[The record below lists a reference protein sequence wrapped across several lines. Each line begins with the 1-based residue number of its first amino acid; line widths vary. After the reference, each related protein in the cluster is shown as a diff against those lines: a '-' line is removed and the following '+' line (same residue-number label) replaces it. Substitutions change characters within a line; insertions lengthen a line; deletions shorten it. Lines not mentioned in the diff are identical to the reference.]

1 MIYVARWKILLV
13 VTISMLSI
21 LYCVPTALD
30 QSSRDWLK
38 TNLPAWVPAKA
49 IRLGLDL
56 QGGSHLL
63 LEADTDSVVKQQAD
77 DLVTSLRK
85 DLRDENIGY
94 TALATVTNGVKMTI
108 NAADKERISD
118 AQRIIRKLDP
128 GLVVTNNGSDI
139 EGIYDAKALKE
150 IRDQT
155 IERSIE
161 IVHRRI
167 DATGTQ
173 EPIIQRQ
180 GDSRILVQLPGVE
193 NPERIKELLGT
204 TAKLTF
210 HLVDMEGTGGVDS
223 RKLPMRENKSQMIA
237 VKRKVI
243 MSGDMLVDARPAFQ
257 DGNPIVSF
265 RLNSLGAQR
274 FCDVTRNNVNKPFA
288 VVLDNQIIT
297 APNINEPICGG
308 SAQISGRFSTQESSD
323 LALLLRAGAL
333 PTTLTV
339 VEERSVGPTLGADS
353 VKAGSIAS
361 IVAFGLIVGLMV
373 VCYGLF
379 GVFASVALFIN
390 MTLTLAVM
398 TMIGATLTLPGI
410 AGLVLT
416 IGTAVDANVLI
427 FERIKEEV
435 RSGRTI
441 ISAIDSGYQRAMSS
455 IIDSNLTSL
464 ISGLILFTVGTG
476 PIKGFAVT
484 MSIGI
489 LTSLFSAIMLTRVM
503 LLVWLK
509 NTRAKTL
516 PIM

>member
-1 MIYVARWKILLV
+1 MTYVPRWKIILV
-13 VTISMLSI
+13 TLISVFSI
-21 LYCVPTALD
+21 LYCVPTFVD
-30 QSSRDWLK
+30 SSSRDWLK
-38 TNLPAWVPAKA
+38 SNLPAWVPAHA

-63 LEADTDSVVKQQAD
+63 LEADTDSVVRQTTE
-77 DLVTSLRK
+77 DLLTSLRT
-85 DLRDENIGY
+85 DLRKEGIGY
-94 TALATVTNGVKMTI
+94 ASISVVPNGIKAI
-108 NAADKERISD
+108 LNDASQREA
-118 AQRIIRKLDP
+118 AQRVMRRLDP
-128 GLVVTNNGSDI
+128 GLVVRGDDKVV
-139 EGIYDAKALKE
+139 EGIFDDRALTQL
-150 IRDQT
+150 RDQT

-161 IVHRRI
+161 IVNRRI

-180 GDSRILVQLPGVE
+180 GERRILVQLPGVDD
-193 NPERIKELLGT
+193 PERIKDLLGT

-210 HLVDMEGTGGVDS
+210 HLLDLEGKGGADTRAV
-223 RKLPMRENKSQMIA
+223 PMRDAKGQLTSI
-237 VKRKVI
+237 KRRVI
-243 MSGDMLVDARPAFQ
+243 MSGDMLVDARPSFFE
-257 DGNPIVSF
+257 GNPIVSF
-265 RLNSLGAQR
+265 RLNSIGAQR

-288 VVLDNQIIT
+288 VVLDNEIIT

-308 SAQISGRFSTQESSD
+308 NAQISGSFTTEEAAD
-323 LALLLRAGAL
+323 LALMLRAGAL
-333 PTTLTV
+333 PTTLEV

-353 VKAGSIAS
+353 VRAGAVAS
-361 IVAFGLIVGLMV
+361 VVAFVLILALMII
-373 VCYGLF
+373 CYGLF
-379 GVFASVALFIN
+379 GLFASIALFVN
-390 MTLTLAVM
+390 MTLTLGVM

-427 FERIKEEV
+427 FERIKEEIRAG
-435 RSGRTI
+435 RSV
-441 ISAIDSGYQRAMSS
+441 ISAIDSGYKRAMSS
-455 IIDSNLTSL
+455 IVDSNLTSL

-509 NTRAKTL
+509 QTRAKTL
-516 PIM
+516 PIA

>member
-1 MIYVARWKILLV
+1 MTYVPRWKILLV
-13 VTISMLSI
+13 ITISLLSI
-21 LYCVPTALD
+21 IYCVPTTLD

-38 TNLPAWVPAKA
+38 THAPAWVPAKA

-63 LEADTDSVVKQQAD
+63 LEVDTDSVVKQQAD

-85 DLRDENIGY
+85 EMRDKEIGFS
-94 TALATVTNGVKMTI
+94 ALGTTTNGVKMTI
-108 NAADKERISD
+108 NAADQGRIPD
-118 AQRIIRKLDP
+118 AQRALRNLDP
-128 GLVVTNNGSDI
+128 GLVVTNNGSEI
-139 EGIYDAKALKE
+139 QGIYDAKALKQ

-210 HLVDMEGTGGVDS
+210 HLVDLENAGGVDS
-223 RKLPMRENKSQMIA
+223 RKLPMREAKGQMIS

-257 DGNPIVSF
+257 DGMPIVSF

-274 FCDVTRNNVNKPFA
+274 FCDVTRSNVNKPFA
-288 VVLDNQIIT
+288 VVLDNQVIT

>member
-1 MIYVARWKILLV
+1 MIYVPQWKVLLV
-13 VTISMLSI
+13 VTISLLSI
-21 LYCVPTALD
+21 LYCVPTFLD
-30 QSSRDWLK
+30 TSTREWLK
-38 TNLPAWVPAKA
+38 SHSPAWVPTHA

-63 LEADTDSVVKQQAD
+63 LEADTDSVIKQRGD
-77 DLVTSLRK
+77 DLVTSLRT
-85 DLRDENIGY
+85 DLRKAKIAFGSIGG
-94 TALATVTNGVKMTI
+94 VPNGVKVTL
-108 NAADKERISD
+108 NDAAQRSE
-118 AQRIIRKLDP
+118 AQRIMRNLDP
-128 GLVVTNNGSDI
+128 GLVVTSN
-139 EGIYDAKALKE
+139 DAVIQGVFDERALKD

-161 IVHRRI
+161 IVNRRI

-180 GDSRILVQLPGVE
+180 GDVRILVQLPGVE
-193 NPERIKELLGT
+193 DPERIKELLGT

-210 HLVDMEGTGGVDS
+210 HLVDIDGAGGADS
-223 RKLPMRENKSQMIA
+223 RTVQMREPKGQAISI
-237 VKRKVI
+237 KRRVI

-265 RLNSLGAQR
+265 RLNSVGAQR
-274 FCDVTRNNVNKPFA
+274 FCDVTRNNVDKPFA
-288 VVLDNQIIT
+288 VVLDNEVIT
-297 APNINEPICGG
+297 APNINEAICGG
-308 SAQISGRFSTQESSD
+308 SAQISGRFTTAESAD

-333 PTTLTV
+333 PTTLRV

-353 VKAGSIAS
+353 VRAGAIAS
-361 IVAFGLIVGLMV
+361 VVAFGLILALMV

-379 GVFASVALFIN
+379 GLFASIALFIN
-390 MTLTLAVM
+390 MTLTLGVM

-435 RSGRTI
+435 RAGRSVI
-441 ISAIDSGYQRAMSS
+441 AAIDSGYQRAMSS

-509 NTRAKTL
+509 HTRAKTL
-516 PIM
+516 PIR

>member
-1 MIYVARWKILLV
+1 MTYVPKWKIFLV
-13 VTISMLSI
+13 VAISLLSI
-21 LYCVPTALD
+21 LYCVPTVVDA
-30 QSSRDWLK
+30 STREWLK
-38 TNLPAWVPAKA
+38 TSLPSWAPTKA

-63 LEADTDSVVKQQAD
+63 LQADVDSVVKQQTE

-85 DLRDENIGY
+85 DLRDEDIAFSSLGVIPNGIKVIVNSADSVSG
-94 TALATVTNGVKMTI
+94 AQRVMRRLDENLTVTSTGT
-108 NAADKERISD
+108 
-118 AQRIIRKLDP
+118 
-128 GLVVTNNGSDI
+128 TI
-139 EGIYDAKALKE
+139 EGVFEERALRL
-150 IRDQT
+150 ISNQT

-180 GDSRILVQLPGVE
+180 GDTRILVQLPGVE

-210 HLVDMEGTGGVDS
+210 HLVDEAGTGGVDT
-223 RKLPMRENKSQMIA
+223 RKLPMRENKA
-237 VKRKVI
+237 VIIPIKRKVI

-308 SAQISGRFSTQESSD
+308 QAQISGRFTTEESAD

-353 VKAGSIAS
+353 VRAGSLAS
-361 IVAFGLIVGLMV
+361 VVAFALIMGLMV

-379 GVFASVALFIN
+379 GIFASVALFIN
-390 MTLTLAVM
+390 MTLTLGVM
-398 TMIGATLTLPGI
+398 TLMGATLTLPGI

-427 FERIKEEV
+427 FERIKEEIRAG
-435 RSGRTI
+435 RSV

-484 MSIGI
+484 MSVGI

-509 NTRAKTL
+509 RTRAKTL